1 MVEQLSTLLVRSGAE
16 WVLYTLLA
24 MSVFALS
31 IAAERWLALRRAT
44 GDLAARAAELRTRL
58 RRDPLLKVRSWLD
71 AEGGVDAI
79 VVAAGVDAAANGPA
93 AAEAAMAAQ
102 VGIARRSLSRGLVWI
117 GSVGSNAPFV
127 GLLGTVIGVVGAFD
141 ALGSSDGITGAG
153 GLAPERVMST
163 IGEALVATAVGLFVA
178 IPAIMIFNHFQTRI
192 ANLLSDAEALGQVL
206 LSWLHGQSAARRSEL
221 RDELSALAAEE

>member
-1 MVEQLSTLLVRSGAE
+1 MVEQLSALLVRSGAE

-24 MSVFALS
+24 MSVLALS
-31 IAAERWLALRRAT
+31 IALERWIALRRGT
-44 GDLAARAAELRTRL
+44 GDLSARAAELRARL
-58 RRDPLLKVRSWLD
+58 VRDPAPAVQAWLV
-71 AEGGVDAI
+71 AQNSVDAH
-79 VVAAGVDAAANGPA
+79 VVAAGLDAAPDGAA

-102 VGIARRSLSRGLVWI
+102 LGLARRSLSRGLMWI

-141 ALGSSDGITGAG
+141 ALGASDAMGGSS

-178 IPAIMIFNHFQTRI
+178 IPAIMLFNHFQTRI
-192 ANLLSDAEALGQVL
+192 AGLLADAETLGQVL
-206 LSWLHGQSAARRSEL
+206 LSWLHGRREHHGLL
-221 RDELSALAAEE
+221 RDVASATEE